1 MPEILLGFRLTL
13 TNNLQENIL
22 ISQRKEKKMI
32 QTLLSKFLLEG
43 LLVFVVSIGFGFLK
57 HKWGNDRA
65 QTIKEALLTAML
77 WAEEEFGIGQGDK
90 KWEEAWNKL
99 LEILNDKKITLKE
112 QETRELQTIMK
123 ANINRINR
131 EHYETLL
138 KKDAFHQS
146 EKVAEQDIV
155 EYH

>member
-1 MPEILLGFRLTL
+1 
-13 TNNLQENIL
+13 
-22 ISQRKEKKMI
+22 MI
-32 QTLLSKFLLEG
+32 HTLLSKFLLEG

-57 HKWGNDRA
+57 NKLGNDRA

-77 WAEEEFGIGQGDK
+77 WAEEEFGIGQGNK

-99 LEILNDKKITLKE
+99 LEILSDKNITLKA
-112 QETRELQTIMK
+112 QETRELQAIMK
-123 ANINRINR
+123 ANINRVNR

-146 EKVAEQDIV
+146 EKLPERDILE
-155 EYH
+155 EY

>member
-1 MPEILLGFRLTL
+1 
-13 TNNLQENIL
+13 
-22 ISQRKEKKMI
+22 MI
-32 QTLLSKFLLEG
+32 HTLLSKFLLEG
-43 LLVFVVSIGFGFLK
+43 LLVFFVSIGFSFLK
-57 HKWGNDRA
+57 NKWGNDRA

-99 LEILNDKKITLKE
+99 LEILSDKNITLKA

-138 KKDAFHQS
+138 KKDAFHRL
-146 EKVAEQDIV
+146 EKLPERDILE
-155 EYH
+155 EY

>member
-1 MPEILLGFRLTL
+1 
-13 TNNLQENIL
+13 
-22 ISQRKEKKMI
+22 MI
-32 QTLLSKFLLEG
+32 HTLLSKFLLEG
-43 LLVFVVSIGFGFLK
+43 MLVFVVSIGFSFLK
-57 HKWGNDRA
+57 NKWGNDRA

-99 LEILNDKKITLKE
+99 LEILSDKNITLKA

-138 KKDAFHQS
+138 KKDAFHRS
-146 EKVAEQDIV
+146 EKLPERDILE
-155 EYH
+155 EY

>member
-1 MPEILLGFRLTL
+1 
-13 TNNLQENIL
+13 
-22 ISQRKEKKMI
+22 MI
-32 QTLLSKFLLEG
+32 HTLLSKFLLEG
-43 LLVFVVSIGFGFLK
+43 LLVFFVSIGFSFLK
-57 HKWGNDRA
+57 NKWGNDRA

-99 LEILNDKKITLKE
+99 LEILSDKNITLKA

-138 KKDAFHQS
+138 KKDAFHRS
-146 EKVAEQDIV
+146 EKLPERDILE
-155 EYH
+155 EY

>member
-1 MPEILLGFRLTL
+1 
-13 TNNLQENIL
+13 
-22 ISQRKEKKMI
+22 MI
-32 QTLLSKFLLEG
+32 HTLLSKFLLEG

-57 HKWGNDRA
+57 NKLGNDRA

-77 WAEEEFGIGQGDK
+77 WAEEEFGIGQGNK

-99 LEILNDKKITLKE
+99 LEILSDKNITLKV
-112 QETRELQTIMK
+112 QETRELQAIMK
-123 ANINRINR
+123 ANINRVNR

-146 EKVAEQDIV
+146 EKLPERDILE
-155 EYH
+155 EY